1 MKMLPLVLVVVACGG
16 NSNPAGGIDAAS
28 TADAR
33 VYNDAPPVVPAMI
46 TIGGTAKDNGQSSS
60 TPLAGVAISLKNRA
74 DDSTL
79 ATATSDAQGAYSMSV
94 TTGGHVVDAYILATK
109 SGYTDAAAFPAA
121 PFAADNAMAD
131 SNLVTTGNFNLL
143 SLYTGQQS
151 GNGIIVAEILDSNGM
166 PVAGAAVASSPAAGS
181 YLYSDANGTP
191 SSAPSTNTDG
201 TAFLVNLAPGP
212 VSISATKSG
221 ASFKSHTVTA
231 RANTFAST
239 VITQ

>member
-1 MKMLPLVLVVVACGG
+1 MKMLAFVLLVVACGG
-16 NSNPAGGIDAAS
+16 NSNPAGG
-28 TADAR
+28 ADAPSTVDAH

-46 TIGGTAKDNGQSSS
+46 TIAGTANDSGQNSS
-60 TPLAGVAISLKNRA
+60 TPLAGVAISLNNRA
-74 DDSTL
+74 DDSTI
-79 ATATSDAQGAYSMSV
+79 ATATSDAQGKYSMSV

-121 PFAADNAMAD
+121 PFAADNMMAD
-131 SNLVTTGNFNLL
+131 SNLVTTSNFNLL

-151 GNGIIVAEILDSNGM
+151 GNGIIVAELLDASGM
-166 PVAGAAVASSPAAGS
+166 PVAGATVASSPAAGS

-191 SSAPSTNTDG
+191 SSAPSSNTDG
-201 TAFLVNLAPGP
+201 TAFLVNLAPGH
-212 VSISATKSG
+212 VSISATKTG
-221 ASFKSHTVTA
+221 VTFKAHSVNA